1 MTACLFLARGAGRIL
16 MGYRFL
22 LKWRRILLVGRNA
35 FCTCANDAAEEARM
49 LPQNTLLHAHK
60 MKLRWFVTLST
71 LPLLGVL
78 TAFGIMPQTA
88 GLSASQYSV
97 IENIELPVT
106 TDQPSEA
113 SVFWRNDRVQRG
125 DTVSEQLRRVNVQ
138 DPAADEFLRRASS
151 ARSFRQLRVGRTL
164 LVETDDAH
172 NLLALR
178 YTDNGG
184 NQVQVLKDGA
194 SFRVTEQNAETERR
208 VFVQTGEIA
217 SSLYAA
223 TDEAGLPDSIANEM
237 VEIFGG
243 EIDFHRDLR
252 RHDKFSVIYEMNY
265 VNGESAHKGRIL
277 AAEFVNH
284 GRTFRAFFFQNSRHG
299 GDYFSPD
306 GKSMRKAFLRS
317 PIEFSRV
324 SSGFSRSRFHPVLN
338 KWRAH
343 KGVDYAAPIGTKV
356 RATADA
362 VVHFVGTRGG
372 YGNVIMLEHQ
382 GHFQTVYGHLSR
394 FASGLR
400 RGQRVGQGEVIGY
413 VGKTGLASGPHLHY
427 EFKVSGIQRDPLKIA
442 LPDGKPISEAQRTAF
457 TESTRD
463 LHARLSLLRNTRIA
477 KLD

>member
-1 MTACLFLARGAGRIL
+1 

-22 LKWRRILLVGRNA
+22 LKWRRILLVGCNA

-60 MKLRWFVTLST
+60 MKLRWFVALST

-97 IENIELPVT
+97 IEDIELPVST
-106 TDQPSEA
+106 EQPSEA

-125 DTVSEQLRRVNVQ
+125 DTVSEILRRVNVQ
-138 DPAADEFLRRASS
+138 DPAADDFLRRASA

-178 YTDNGG
+178 YTDNDG

-194 SFRVTEQNAETERR
+194 SFKVTEQAAETERR
-208 VFVQTGEIA
+208 VFVQTGEIS

-223 TDEAGLPDSIANEM
+223 TDEAGLPDSIANQM
-237 VEIFGG
+237 VEVFGG
-243 EIDFHRDLR
+243 DIDFHRDLR

-265 VNGESAHKGRIL
+265 VNGESARKGRIL

-284 GRTFRAFFFQNSRHG
+284 GCTFRAFYFENTRHG

-356 RATADA
+356 RATADG
-362 VVHFVGTRGG
+362 VVSFVGRQGG
-372 YGNVIMLEHQ
+372 YGNLVILKHQ
-382 GHFQTVYGHLSR
+382 GHYQTAYGHLSR
-394 FASGLR
+394 FASRLH
-400 RGQRVGQGEVIGY
+400 RGQRVAQGEVIGF

-427 EFKVSGIQRDPLKIA
+427 EFKINGIQRDPLKIA
-442 LPDGKPISEAQRTAF
+442 LPDGKPINEAQRTAF
-457 TESTRD
+457 TETTRD
-463 LHARLSLLRNTRIA
+463 LDARLSLLRNTRIA